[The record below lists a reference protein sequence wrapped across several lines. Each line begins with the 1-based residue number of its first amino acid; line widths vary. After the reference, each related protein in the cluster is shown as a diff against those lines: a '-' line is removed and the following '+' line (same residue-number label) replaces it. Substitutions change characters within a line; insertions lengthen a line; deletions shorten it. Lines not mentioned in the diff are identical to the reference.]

1 MDTNERYAMV
11 VNDLQKQGVTIESKE
26 SRWYWKALGFIL
38 KVVSLGMN
46 NKFMTD
52 FVTTTGTLIGVPA
65 DWDTWDVRERYEILR
80 HEAKHIEQYKRF
92 GFGNIW
98 FGAIVVG
105 IAYAFLPF
113 PIGLAYCRAMIE
125 REGYAESIRVMV
137 QLDGPNAAREAKSFF
152 VSQYTGPN
160 YLWMW
165 PFKSQVE
172 KWVDDDLARII
183 AEETA

>member
-1 MDTNERYAMV
+1 MELNERYAMLV
-11 VNDLQKQGVTIESKE
+11 KDLQQQGVTIESKE
-26 SRWYWKALGFIL
+26 SRWYWKALAFIL
-38 KVVSLGMN
+38 KVLSFG
-46 NKFMTD
+46 KIEFMKN
-52 FVTTTGTLIGVPA
+52 FSTTTGAIIGVPA
-65 DWDTWDVRERYEILR
+65 DWDTWDLRLRYEVLK
-80 HEAKHIEQYKRF
+80 HESKHIEQYKRF

-125 REGYAESIRVMV
+125 REGYAESMRVIV
-137 QLDGPNAAREAKSFF
+137 QLDGPDAARAAKSFF

-183 AEETA
+183 AEESA